1 MRIAMP
7 VVATMLF
14 SNASVAIAQ
23 PASWNSLNA
32 QAKSAYERGDFK
44 TAEKLFRE
52 ALDEARKSGKRD
64 PELAMSLNNLGN
76 LYCAED
82 KYSDGQPL
90 LQEALTV
97 LKGLVGANDINLASA
112 LNNLANCYNG
122 QGNLKDAEATYR
134 SALAINEKSIDPK
147 RSLLTTLNG
156 LTSVLLSAHRL
167 ADAKTYSQQALSFIE
182 KHPAQ
187 EPGAQAGAYSQRAS
201 VFIESG
207 DLKSAEPLLKK
218 AIALDDKVFGKSSP
232 QYAADTSNL
241 AALKQRQGKG
251 EEASTL
257 YQESLKTG
265 GTSDTNPGGKISS
278 LVNLANLAETQ
289 HQPDKA
295 IEYLKQATA
304 LAEQSSGS
312 DDPNLIEL
320 KNSLASVY
328 IEQGH
333 YDDAV
338 KLLYAAIAAAQDMQ
352 NPPLE
357 AIATGCNNVGN
368 ALFKQK
374 KFDEAEM
381 MLQRC
386 VDTREKLNGPNSPA
400 TGLALSNLATVY
412 GANGKY
418 SDAEPLFKRAI
429 GILEKSPDA
438 KGDLKTCYENYA
450 GMLQASGKE
459 DDARQLA
466 TRADQL

>member
-1 MRIAMP
+1 MP
-7 VVATMLF
+7 IIVSTLF
-14 SNASVAIAQ
+14 LNVSIVIAQ
-23 PASWNSLNA
+23 SASWSNLNA
-32 QAKSAYERGDFK
+32 QAKSAYDKGDLK
-44 TAEKLFRE
+44 TAAKFFRE

-76 LYCAED
+76 LYCAQD
-82 KYSDGQPL
+82 KYSDAQPL

-122 QGNLKDAEATYR
+122 QGNLKDAEATYK
-134 SALAINEKSIDPK
+134 SALAINEKSTDPK

-156 LTSVLLSAHRL
+156 LTSVLLFAHRL
-167 ADAKTYSQQALSFIE
+167 AEAKTYSQQALSFVE
-182 KHPAQ
+182 KHPEQ
-187 EPGAQAGAYSQRAS
+187 EPRARAGVYSQRAS
-201 VFIESG
+201 ILMESG
-207 DLKSAEPLLKK
+207 DFKSAEPILQK

-232 QYAADTSNL
+232 QYAADMSNL
-241 AALKQRQGKG
+241 AALKQRQGKK

-257 YQESLKTG
+257 YQQSLKTG
-265 GTSDTNPGGKISS
+265 STSDTNPGGKISS

-304 LAEQSSGS
+304 LAEQTSGP
-312 DDPNLIEL
+312 DDPDLIEL
-320 KNSLASVY
+320 KNSLAAVY
-328 IEQGH
+328 IEQGQ

-338 KLLYAAIAAAQDMQ
+338 KTLYAAITAAQDMQ

-412 GANGKY
+412 GANEKY

-438 KGDLKTCYENYA
+438 KGDLKTCYQNYA

-466 TRADQL
+466 ARADQI